1 MEEQEQKYFV
11 INCHVN
17 DRDVMIPICEELKKQ
32 KHYFIVE
39 IKASGIKTS
48 LKKISKKAYEKII
61 NPK

>member
-1 MEEQEQKYFV
+1 
-11 INCHVN
+11 
-17 DRDVMIPICEELKKQ
+17 MIPICEELKKQ

-48 LKKISKKAYEKII
+48 LKRISKKAYEKII